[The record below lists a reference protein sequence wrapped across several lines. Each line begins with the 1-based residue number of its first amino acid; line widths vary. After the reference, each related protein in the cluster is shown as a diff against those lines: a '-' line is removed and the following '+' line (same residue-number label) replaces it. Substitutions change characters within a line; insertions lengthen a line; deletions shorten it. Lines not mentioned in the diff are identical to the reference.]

1 MTAALTSNEFLAMFV
16 WTAGIAK
23 QFSAL
28 LLVFESLNRE
38 NKFDCILKARI
49 FQTCNAV
56 L

>member
-1 MTAALTSNEFLAMFV
+1 MNEFLAMFV
-16 WTAGIAK
+16 WTGGIAK

-38 NKFDCILKARI
+38 NKFDGVLKTRI

-56 L
+56 V